1 MKQKL
6 KNEKGITLVALVITI
21 IVLLILAGVTL
32 SMVMGDSGIFGKAN
46 NAKEQTQLSN
56 AEEIIKLAV
65 LENKVKS
72 VSGDADALTNEELKT
87 EIEKK
92 LTEQGYTVN
101 GSTVTYYGDKTIDI
115 ESYLDKEK
123 TTTYTAYNVGDQVT
137 VGGEKFYVIKASSES
152 EEKVTLLAE
161 KNIDTTTM
169 VQSDSANKIAF
180 SSTDYWKNIEGIT
193 YPYNLNGVETSV
205 STDVIN
211 IAKAYGTA
219 KGGEGRLMTVEEAYE
234 ITGLTS
240 SGTINSPDWIKATNY
255 WLGSADNAGS
265 LWGVLGERSYLGG
278 SGFRVDGSVGGI
290 GYGVRPVIELSKS
303 LI

>member
-46 NAKEQTQLSN
+46 QAKEQTQLSN

-87 EIEKK
+87 EIGKK
-92 LTEQGYTVN
+92 LTEQGYTVS

-115 ESYLDKEK
+115 ENYLDKEK

-152 EEKVTLLAE
+152 KEKVTLLAE

-169 VQSDSANKIAF
+169 VQSDSANAIAF
-180 SSTDYWKNIEGIT
+180 SSTNYWKNIEGIT

-219 KGGEGRLMTVEEAYE
+219 KGGEGRLMTVEEVFAL
-234 ITGLTS
+234 GGNKNNNS
-240 SGTINSPDWIKATNY
+240 SASF
-255 WLGSADNAGS
+255 WLGSAGS
-265 LWGVLGERSYLGG
+265 SDFVWGVNGYGNLDYSHDGFLYGG
-278 SGFRVDGSVGGI
+278 V
-290 GYGVRPVIELSKS
+290 YGVRPVIEISKS

>member
-115 ESYLDKEK
+115 ENYLDKEK

-137 VGGEKFYVIKASSES
+137 VEGENFYVIKASSES

-169 VQSDSANKIAF
+169 AQSDSAGSVAF
-180 SSTDYWKNIEGIT
+180 SSTKYWSSIEGIT

-211 IAKAYGTA
+211 IAKAYGTK

-240 SGTINSPDWIKATNY
+240 SGTINSPDWIKSTNF
-255 WLGSADNAGS
+255 WLGSAYNAKCVWFVNGGRSRLSYCNSSFADNC
-265 LWGVLGERSYLGG
+265 
-278 SGFRVDGSVGGI
+278 
-290 GYGVRPVIELSKS
+290 GVRPVIEISKS

>member
-46 NAKEQTQLSN
+46 QAKEQTQLSN

-87 EIEKK
+87 EIGKK
-92 LTEQGYTVN
+92 LTEQGYTVS
-101 GSTVTYYGDKTIDI
+101 GSTVTYYGDKKIDI
-115 ESYLDKEK
+115 ENYLEKESK
-123 TTTYTAYNVGDQVT
+123 TYTAYNVGDKVT
-137 VGGEKFYVIKASSES
+137 VGGENFYVIKASSAS

-169 VQSDSANKIAF
+169 VQSDSANTIAF
-180 SSTDYWKNIEGIT
+180 SSTNYWKNIEGIT

-219 KGGEGRLMTVEEAYE
+219 KGGEGRLMTVEEVVALGGSMDAHSTE
-234 ITGLTS
+234 S
-240 SGTINSPDWIKATNY
+240 CPSWINTANF
-255 WLGSADNAGS
+255 WLGSASDTGNVWRVAGRERH
-265 LWGVLGERSYLGG
+265 LGQRRLLP
-278 SGFRVDGSVGGI
+278 RQ
-290 GYGVRPVIELSKS
+290 L
-303 LI
+303 L